1 MATDKPAP
9 EGLSRSRT
17 RKPHPLV
24 GHPLCPSWSF
34 RSLKQGQVGLKGAEA
49 QRRGQRWASPERGAG
64 RTFRTILGTRSW
76 GDNHIRAASG
86 EGQRQ
91 MHGAP
96 VCSAQHPGPAVH
108 KHRGGLQGPWH
119 CITALRT
126 H

>member
-108 KHRGGLQGPWH
+108 KHRGGLQGPWR